1 MHNKYPY
8 TDVHELNLDWILA
21 RMRQLE
27 IEFDTFEVINKIT
40 FSGAWD
46 ITKQYPAWT
55 LVSDNNIGYVS
66 IQPVPAGVV
75 LNNTDYWRVMIDYTA
90 QIAGLQTRVV
100 ALENTVGDASSGLV
114 KDVDDLQTTVGD
126 ASSGLVKDV
135 SDNAS
140 DIADLQMIADL
151 SHKKF
156 LFVGDS
162 FATPATGWVWRV
174 TQYLNITNYDN
185 LAVNGTSFH
194 DGTFLDQITNYA
206 GTRDDVSDII
216 IGGGLNDSI
225 YEYGDDATALT
236 DALTDFLTYAHTN
249 YPKAKV
255 WLAFM
260 GNALDDSSL
269 LSGRTFNKRRWAKFY
284 YNAARGYAKIAGC
297 DVSLSTNVNNY
308 GADRLHPSNY
318 GADNI
323 AQCVVNA
330 ILGLQG
336 DIVYPSFSAG
346 VTKASAFNNATTD
359 IPINYEINNDIARI
373 KTGDILLNVSAAMIL
388 NTMTDALVCS
398 FSNIYFNDSIVLR
411 SDAVIHTSG
420 HAYKVPVI
428 LTFYQNNL
436 MMKPILIDN
445 NNDYYNA
452 SLAANDQIKLLFNDV
467 TFPTLAIN

>member
-1 MHNKYPY
+1 MAFFEKYPY
-8 TDVHELNLDWILA
+8 TDFHELNLDWLLNK
-21 RMRQLE
+21 MRELQ
-27 IEFDTFEVINKIT
+27 IQFDEFVVVNHIT
-40 FSGAWD
+40 FSGQWD

-55 LVSDNNIGYVS
+55 IVNDNNIGYVS
-66 IQPVPAGVV
+66 IKPVPAGVV
-75 LNNTDYWRVMIDYTA
+75 LTNTDYWAEVIDYSA
-90 QIAGLQTRVV
+90 QIAGMQNRIV

-114 KDVDDLQTTVGD
+114 HDVDVCE
-126 ASSGLVKDV
+126 A
-135 SDNAS
+135 
-140 DIADLQMIADL
+140 DIDSLEMQVDL
-151 SHKKF
+151 SAKKF

-174 TQYLNITNYDN
+174 TQYLNITNFVN

-194 DGTFLDQITNYA
+194 DGSFLDQITNY
-206 GTRDDVSDII
+206 GGSRNDVTDIVV
-216 IGGGLNDSI
+216 GGGLNDSI

-236 DALTDFLTYAHTN
+236 TALSDFLTYAHTN
-249 YPKAKV
+249 YPNAKV

-260 GNALDDSSL
+260 GNALDDSSV

-284 YNAARGYAKIAGC
+284 YDAARGYLKIKGC
-297 DVSLSTNVNNY
+297 DISLSTSVNNY

-336 DIVYPSFSAG
+336 DIVYPAFSAG
-346 VTKASAFNNATTD
+346 ITKGVLFDNATTS
-359 IPINYEINNDIARI
+359 IAMTYEINNDIARI
-373 KTGDILLNVSAAMIL
+373 KTGDILLNVTNPIIL
-388 NTMTDALVCS
+388 NTMLDVNVCS
-398 FSNIYFNDSIVLR
+398 FSNVYFNDSVVLR
-411 SDAVIHTSG
+411 SEAVMHTGG

-436 MMKPILIDN
+436 MMKPILIN
-445 NNDYYNA
+445 GNNDYYNV
-452 SLAANDQIKLLFNDV
+452 SLAANDQIKLMHNDI